1 LSSGAE
7 VAENP
12 FRSTIYRN
20 SPKAQVSINYSFL
33 KIKASVLV
41 ERPDLHVQPRVAA
54 AAAMINLQLLN
65 NDALI
70 RHLKETV

>member
-1 LSSGAE
+1 MSLRAAVG
-7 VAENP
+7 ENP
-12 FRSTIYRN
+12 FLSTIYRN

-41 ERPDLHVQPRVAA
+41 ERPGVHVQPRVAA

-70 RHLKETV
+70 RLLK